1 MTKIDNSTFKAIK
14 KDKKDKEYISKVS
27 TFDKGHYGHSRKYK
41 NTKMMMVL
49 VLFLFILADV
59 MISLILFQTRKT
71 WFIVFG
77 CIMAIP
83 FARNLIDFIMALKAE
98 PLEGE
103 EYETVSGIEEET
115 GKCFLY
121 DISIT
126 DTDGVVYI
134 PCMMVCNNNIVAFV
148 PKVKEASGRE
158 KIKKYIG
165 NANTLE
171 SFSGTMNF
179 RIVVTENIKTFE
191 KEVRKIKLP
200 DKENK
205 KYDNEMRDR
214 ILSMGF

>member
-1 MTKIDNSTFKAIK
+1 MTKIDNSTYKAIK
-14 KDKKDKEYISKVS
+14 QDKKDKEYLKKSL
-27 TFDKGHYGHSRKYK
+27 DKGFYGHSKRYK

-49 VLFLFILADV
+49 VLFLFILSDV
-59 MISLILFQTRKT
+59 VISLILFQTRKT

-77 CIMAIP
+77 CILAIP

-98 PLEGE
+98 PLEAE
-103 EYETVSGIEEET
+103 EYETVSAIEKASERS
-115 GKCFLY
+115 FLY
-121 DISIT
+121 DITIT

-148 PKVKEASGRE
+148 PKVKEASERE

-179 RIVVTENIKTFE
+179 RRVVTENVKTFE

-205 KYDNEMRDR
+205 KYDDEMKDR